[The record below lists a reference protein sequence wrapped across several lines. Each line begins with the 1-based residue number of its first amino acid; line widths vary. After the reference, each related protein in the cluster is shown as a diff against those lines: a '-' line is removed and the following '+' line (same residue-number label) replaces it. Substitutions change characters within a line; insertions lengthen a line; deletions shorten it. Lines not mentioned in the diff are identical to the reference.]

1 MKNII
6 ITGALGQDG
15 ILLSKILVKNKFKV
29 FGLVNN
35 SIKRVKTKIKK
46 VKYHKI
52 SNKEFQNVK
61 NLLDDIKPDVIV
73 HLGSSNPSFKK
84 KFNKNDYKKNSDFTR
99 KLIDYLKKNNK
110 IKFIFPSSSQIFKF
124 SKKKINEKSVYKANS
139 YYTKFRI
146 NISNYLL
153 KIKKI
158 YNLNSS
164 VVILFNHDS
173 IYRNPR
179 FLLPRLIKAI
189 KKKDYN
195 FLKKIYYE
203 NISGDF
209 SHAEDICNGIYKL
222 IKRDCNPDKLIL
234 SSGRKTYINSI
245 IEYFV
250 PKFESKIDN
259 KKLNFSRSNVGNNL
273 KAIKILNWKIKK
285 SFLDAAKE
293 LHKFKN

>member
-29 FGLVNN
+29 FGVVTN
-35 SIKRVKTKIKK
+35 SIKKTKKIKN
-46 VKYHKI
+46 VKYFKV
-52 SNKEFQNVK
+52 SNKKFHSVQ
-61 NLLDDIKPDVIV
+61 NLLDNIKPDVIV
-73 HLGSSNPSFKK
+73 HLGSNNPSFKQKFK
-84 KFNKNDYKKNSDFTR
+84 KIDYKRNSEFTK
-99 KLIDYLKKNNK
+99 KLINYSIEYKKT
-110 IKFIFPSSSQIFKF
+110 KFIFPSSSQIFKY
-124 SKKKINEKSVYKANS
+124 SKKKINEKSVYKVSS

-146 NISNYLL
+146 NLTNHLL
-153 KIKKI
+153 KIKKK
-158 YNLNSS
+158 YNLNAS

-189 KKKDYN
+189 RQKNYN
-195 FLKKIYYE
+195 FLKKIYYA

-222 IKRDCNPDKLIL
+222 IKKDCNPDKIIL
-234 SSGRKTYINSI
+234 SSGKKTYINTI
-245 IEYFV
+245 IEYFI
-250 PKFESKIDN
+250 PKFKSKIDVE
-259 KKLNFSRSNVGNNL
+259 KINFSKSSIGNNL

-293 LHKFKN
+293 LYKSKN

>member
-29 FGLVNN
+29 FGVVTN
-35 SIKRVKTKIKK
+35 SIKKTKKIKN
-46 VKYHKI
+46 VKYFKV
-52 SNKEFQNVK
+52 SNKKFHSVQ
-61 NLLDDIKPDVIV
+61 NLLDNIKPDVIV
-73 HLGSSNPSFKK
+73 HLGSNNPSFKQKFK
-84 KFNKNDYKKNSDFTR
+84 KIDYKRNSEFTK
-99 KLIDYLKKNNK
+99 KLINYSIEYKKT
-110 IKFIFPSSSQIFKF
+110 KFIFPSSSQIFKY
-124 SKKKINEKSVYKANS
+124 SKKKINEKSVYKVSS

-146 NISNYLL
+146 NLTNHLL
-153 KIKKI
+153 KIKKK
-158 YNLNSS
+158 YNLNAS

-189 KKKDYN
+189 KQKNYN
-195 FLKKIYYE
+195 FLKRIYYA

-222 IKRDCNPDKLIL
+222 IKKDCNPDKIIL
-234 SSGRKTYINSI
+234 SSGKKTYINTI
-245 IEYFV
+245 IEYFI
-250 PKFESKIDN
+250 PKFKSKIDVE
-259 KKLNFSRSNVGNNL
+259 KINFSKSSIGNNL

-293 LHKFKN
+293 LYKSKN